1 MPPFTYMV
9 ITQNSDNCFLNR
21 KRFLLTIIKHTAID
35 MIRKKNRETNISLEE
50 LEEWQLPADEGGMA
64 AQSEENRI
72 VTAIK
77 HMPEL
82 YRDVFLL
89 KYSSGYE
96 NREIAD
102 ILEISEASVRKRI
115 SRGKKKLE
123 VLLNGENM

>member
-1 MPPFTYMV
+1 M
-9 ITQNSDNCFLNR
+9 
-21 KRFLLTIIKHTAID
+21 
-35 MIRKKNRETNISLEE
+35 
-50 LEEWQLPADEGGMA
+50 
-64 AQSEENRI
+64 
-72 VTAIK
+72 TAIK